1 MIPMNAPLPAVAVTA
16 TMVEIAQALGVTK
29 QAAQKRAN
37 SEAWPNDVA
46 GTRRLYPL
54 ATLPADVVAAVKH
67 HRNVVVT
74 VNRGARMKALTTVL
88 AQFEEEQEAARARR
102 QQTAEAVLRDLAGGL
117 SAREALTLTAHSEI
131 AQGWQ
136 VWFAQANRD
145 APLRRS
151 ASWDPYARAY
161 NLAEIPVSK
170 AVREAFPAVSGRSVQ
185 RWVSAYE
192 AQNLAALVDRRNGA
206 KLAGKTVF
214 SAAPLLAAAA
224 KKLLL
229 DRPGLRTGQLHLLL
243 QTASIDAKTGE
254 KLFQSPS
261 YDQVFRF
268 QKTWIAEHRELYLQA
283 TNPDAWKNQCLLAY
297 GSCSEDVHGL
307 NDRWEMDATP
317 ADWLLLDT
325 DGQKKRHTVSV
336 IVDVWSRRML
346 VVVARTPRTVTHCF
360 ALRQALLLWGV
371 PKEILTDHGQDYQ
384 SEHFKRALLAL
395 GITHRTTHP
404 FSPEEKPHV
413 ERAIGTLNHSI
424 LELLPHFVG
433 HSVAERKAIEARR
446 TFADRL
452 ARKGELVDF
461 GELGIEAMTAEAL
474 QAQINPWI
482 AGVYEQRTHAGIGL
496 SPFARTASWTGEVRR
511 ISDERSLDLLLA
523 RPADGG
529 QRTLQ
534 KKGIRL
540 DGAWFFA
547 PDLARLD
554 VGSVVDVYETPD
566 LGRIVVYFR
575 KNFICVAEAPERT
588 GADRQAIVLTA
599 KKIKRETLAEQRRR
613 IKAETQGL
621 APTAEVHA
629 RYLADQAAASA
640 KLVVGAFGQQAVEH
654 TSQGLTEAGKAAAA
668 LAGPR
673 PSARAAALLAQAE
686 QAMSAAPGNVTELP
700 AARAH
705 ATPLEGLSNREK
717 YELWLRYDALVTAHG
732 GEVEV
737 LEEAWQRRFWLHF
750 PGTAM
755 FRTEASMA
763 AARKEADAQ

>member
-1 MIPMNAPLPAVAVTA
+1 MNAPMPVVSVTA
-16 TMVEIAQALGVTK
+16 TLVEIAQALGVTK
-29 QAAQKRAN
+29 QAVAQRAN
-37 SEAWPNDVA
+37 REAWPFEAVPIR
-46 GTRRLYPL
+46 GGQRRLYPL
-54 ATLPADVVAAVKH
+54 ATLPADVSRAVTH

-74 VNRGARMKALTTVL
+74 VNRGARIKALTTML
-88 AQFEEEQEAARARR
+88 AQFEEEQEAAAARR

-117 SAREALTLTAHSEI
+117 SVREALTLSAHSEI

-136 VWFAQANRD
+136 IWFAKAQ
-145 APLRRS
+145 PLKKS
-151 ASWDPYARAY
+151 ASWDPYAHAY
-161 NLAEIPVSK
+161 NLAEIPVSR
-170 AVREAFPAVSGRSVQ
+170 AVREAYPEVSGRSVQ
-185 RWVSAYE
+185 RWVAAYE

-206 KLAGKTVF
+206 KLAGQTVF
-214 SAAPLLAAAA
+214 SATPLLAAAA
-224 KKLLL
+224 KKLML
-229 DRPGLRTGQLHLLL
+229 DRPGIRTGQLHLLL
-243 QTASIDAKTGE
+243 HTASIDAKTGE
-254 KLFQSPS
+254 KLFPAPS
-261 YDQVFRF
+261 YDQVMRF
-268 QKTWIAEHRELYLQA
+268 QRTWIADHRELYLQA

-346 VVVARTPRTVTHCF
+346 VVVARTPRTVTHCT
-360 ALRQALLLWGV
+360 ALRLALLLWGV
-371 PKEILTDHGQDYQ
+371 PKEILTDNGQDYQ
-384 SEHFKRALLAL
+384 STHFKRALLAL
-395 GITHRTTHP
+395 GIQHRTTNP

-461 GELGIEAMTAEAL
+461 GELGIEAMTAEAM
-474 QAQINPWI
+474 QARINTWI
-482 AGVYEQRTHAGIGL
+482 AGVYEQRTHAGLGR
-496 SPFARTASWTGEVRR
+496 SPFAQAASWSGEVRR
-511 ISDERSLDLLLA
+511 IADERSLDLLLA

-540 DGAWFFA
+540 DGTWFQA
-547 PDLARLD
+547 PELARID

-575 KNFICVAEAPERT
+575 KNFVCIAEAAERT
-588 GADRQAIVLTA
+588 GADRQQIARKA
-599 KKIKRETLAEQRRR
+599 SEIKREFLAEQRRR
-613 IKAETQGL
+613 QKAETKGL
-621 APTAEVHA
+621 APTAEVLERH
-629 RYLADQAAASA
+629 LADQAAAA
-640 KLVVGAFGQQAVEH
+640 GKLVVGDFGKTATAH
-654 TSQGLTEAGKAAAA
+654 TSHGLTEAGKAAAA
-668 LAGPR
+668 LAGPQ

-686 QAMSAAPGNVTELP
+686 QAMAEAPSNVTELP
-700 AARAH
+700 AAKAH

-717 YELWLRYDALVTAHG
+717 YELWLQYDALVTAHG

-750 PGTAM
+750 PGTAI

-763 AARKEADAQ
+763 AARQEADAR

>member
-1 MIPMNAPLPAVAVTA
+1 MIQMNAPLPAVAVTA

-136 VWFAQANRD
+136 VWFAQENRD

-192 AQNLAALVDRRNGA
+192 AQNLAELVDRRNGA

-254 KLFQSPS
+254 KLFQAPS

-297 GSCSEDVHGL
+297 GSCSEDVRGL
-307 NDRWEMDATP
+307 NERWEMDATP
-317 ADWLLLDT
+317 ADWLLLDS
-325 DGQKKRHTVSV
+325 DGKKKRHTVSV
-336 IVDVWSRRML
+336 IIDVWSRRLL

-360 ALRQALLLWGV
+360 ALRQAMLLWGV
-371 PKEILTDHGQDYQ
+371 PKEILTDNGQDYQ

-395 GITHRTTHP
+395 GISHLTTHP

-461 GELGIEAMTAEAL
+461 GDLGIEAMTAEAM
-474 QAQINPWI
+474 QARINAWL
-482 AGVYEQRTHAGIGL
+482 AGGYEQRTHAGLGR
-496 SPFARTASWTGEVRR
+496 SPFAQAASWTGEVRR
-511 ISDERSLDLLLA
+511 IADERSLDLLLA

-534 KKGIRL
+534 KKGLRL
-540 DGAWFFA
+540 DGTWFIA
-547 PDLARLD
+547 PELARLD
-554 VGSVVDVYETPD
+554 VGSVVEVYETPD

-575 KNFICVAEAPERT
+575 KNFVCIAEAAERT
-588 GADRQAIVLTA
+588 GADRQQIAVTGA
-599 KKIKRETLAEQRRR
+599 KMQRERLAEQKKRL
-613 IKAETQGL
+613 KAETQGL
-621 APTAEVHA
+621 APTAEVLERH
-629 RYLADQAAASA
+629 LADQAAAA
-640 KLVVGAFGQQAVEH
+640 GKLVVGAFGKPASEH
-654 TSQGLTEAGKAAAA
+654 SSHGLTEAGKAAAA
-668 LAGPR
+668 LAGPQ

-686 QAMSAAPGNVTELP
+686 QAMAEAPGNVTELP
-700 AARAH
+700 AAKAH

-737 LEEAWQRRFWLHF
+737 LEEAWQRRFWLNF